1 MENPKS
7 KKDFIVEIKGKTYKI
22 DILKLI
28 FVLIFTILPIA
39 GIIYLMFK
47 FPLLLYTL
55 LIISYVVLSL
65 FTFAKNVRVLD
76 AFGTAFGCYA
86 RGEHYDF
93 SKEEND
99 ATLKVMASISINI
112 IVLLSL
118 IIFAVS
124 SKTASWILWACIAF
138 SLLIALMQLV
148 ALLHDGYY
156 RIFFPWIK
164 GEIFKNIK
172 DGN

>member
-1 MENPKS
+1 METPKRG
-7 KKDFIVEIKGKTYKI
+7 KDFIVEIKGKTYRI

-28 FVLIFTILPIA
+28 FVLTFITLPIT
-39 GIIYLMFK
+39 GIVYLMFK
-47 FPLLLYTL
+47 FHWLLYAL
-55 LIISYVVLSL
+55 LIISYVALSI

-76 AFGTAFGCYA
+76 VCGTALCCRA
-86 RGEHYDF
+86 SEHYNF

-99 ATLKVMASISINI
+99 AILKVMASVSINM

-118 IIFAVS
+118 IIVAS
-124 SKTASWILWACIAF
+124 SKPLSWIPCAF
-138 SLLIALMQLV
+138 VAFCLFLALIELV
-148 ALLHDGYY
+148 ALIKDGYY
-156 RIFFPWIK
+156 QVFIPWVK